1 MEIIYIITVLWLFIS
16 TMLVKKSDEKQNVL
30 LRATLS
36 IILFTAYNIFL
47 SFIFLIVKIP
57 YTLLA
62 LSIVNIILSAVNTF
76 IIFRKKE
83 IQKYFIRIKDI
94 IFMIILLVV
103 IIGITI
109 AQYGFPFQ
117 IKYETTDPAVHFSV
131 ARELY
136 DTKTLQWNGSMPAAS
151 INTEILFDTFDFI
164 VPEYDFYYL
173 FIIFDM
179 IILYL
184 TGAIIYLG
192 IANKIESI
200 TKSVIAMIFSIL
212 FVCAYPLNSVI
223 FGYSYLTVAILYM
236 TTLVAIAI
244 NIKNKELKL
253 CPLCIE
259 MFLIV
264 FGIFFSYYFFV
275 PVVYTAFGLYIL
287 FDIIK
292 NRKTKNIL
300 SIFTKENIV
309 KVLVILILPTILG
322 FCYFVLPGLLQSGET
337 TISHI
342 STEGYIY
349 RDLYSNFVLL
359 APLTIYYIIYNIKNK
374 KNSFSTILMIISSIF
389 TLFLLKQGLRGE
401 VSSTRD
407 LVLYFLLWI
416 LVIYMNIKAMFI
428 MIDTKNEIF
437 AYSFTILFL
446 GLLVISYKGYRL

>member
-1 MEIIYIITVLWLFIS
+1 
-16 TMLVKKSDEKQNVL
+16 
-30 LRATLS
+30 
-36 IILFTAYNIFL
+36 
-47 SFIFLIVKIP
+47 
-57 YTLLA
+57 
-62 LSIVNIILSAVNTF
+62 
-76 IIFRKKE
+76 
-83 IQKYFIRIKDI
+83 
-94 IFMIILLVV
+94 
-103 IIGITI
+103 
-109 AQYGFPFQ
+109 
-117 IKYETTDPAVHFSV
+117 
-131 ARELY
+131 
-136 DTKTLQWNGSMPAAS
+136 
-151 INTEILFDTFDFI
+151 
-164 VPEYDFYYL
+164 
-173 FIIFDM
+173 M

-342 STEGYIY
+342 STEGLYI
-349 RDLYSNFVLL
+349 
-359 APLTIYYIIYNIKNK
+359 
-374 KNSFSTILMIISSIF
+374 
-389 TLFLLKQGLRGE
+389 
-401 VSSTRD
+401 
-407 LVLYFLLWI
+407 
-416 LVIYMNIKAMFI
+416 
-428 MIDTKNEIF
+428 
-437 AYSFTILFL
+437 
-446 GLLVISYKGYRL
+446 